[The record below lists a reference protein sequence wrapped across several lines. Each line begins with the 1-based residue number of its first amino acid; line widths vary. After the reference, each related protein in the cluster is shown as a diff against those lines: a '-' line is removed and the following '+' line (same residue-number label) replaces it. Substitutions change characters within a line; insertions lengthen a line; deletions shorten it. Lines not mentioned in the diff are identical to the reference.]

1 MWNELID
8 VGSPLFR
15 RPEPGEAGR
24 PTPGMRETDEA
35 VAGRER
41 ALLEH
46 AASCRA
52 CGQIALRYQMLG
64 RALRT
69 WGPPPDAPAGLADR
83 ILAAVAEQTL
93 PRSRLA
99 TGTTRARRFWRV
111 GLPMA
116 AAAAAIAAAIT
127 VGLLSRLVIEP
138 ARRMQPGPLAATIPA
153 PIRDLDGAGG
163 QMLNTA
169 LADATDA
176 TWDLARSAS
185 EPAARISRQVFDAAI
200 SLEGTPAQPRIGGGA
215 VPESVTGL
223 SLDALAYD
231 SAAAVAT
238 LQQVGDHLA
247 SGVKPL
253 SSTARQAFGFLLGPA
268 RPKPEV
274 RAQLPAARGA

>member
-1 MWNELID
+1 M
-8 VGSPLFR
+8 R
-15 RPEPGEAGR
+15 RWLAASAPCWSTR
-24 PTPGMRETDEA
+24 P
-35 VAGRER
+35 
-41 ALLEH
+41 
-46 AASCRA
+46 SCRA

-99 TGTTRARRFWRV
+99 DRHHAGSSGSGGSACRWPPQPPQSRLRSPSV
-111 GLPMA
+111 CC
-116 AAAAAIAAAIT
+116 
-127 VGLLSRLVIEP
+127 SRLVIEP
-138 ARRMQPGPLAATIPA
+138 ARRMQPGPVAATIPA
-153 PIRDLDGAGG
+153 PIRDLDGAPGG
-163 QMLNTA
+163 P
-169 LADATDA
+169 DAQHGPGRRDRA

-200 SLEGTPAQPRIGGGA
+200 SPEGTLAQPGLRGGA

-247 SGVKPL
+247 TGVKPL

-274 RAQLPAARGA
+274 RAHSPAARGA